1 MASEII
7 MPQLGLTMTEG
18 TVGKWK
24 KQVGDTVAVGDALVE
39 IMTDKITSEVESPE
53 AGVLRAICAEEG
65 AEVPVK
71 GLLAIIGTADE
82 AINVP
87 GAAPAAA
94 ASGATAAAPAAP
106 KEVKASPAAK
116 RMAAENGLELSQIVG
131 TGPDGRIQASD
142 VEKYLKNPPPAPA
155 AAVSADGRIKAS
167 PYAKKI
173 ADELGVDLAV
183 VAGTGPEGRIVEED
197 VRKAAAN
204 PPAPAPAAAPA
215 AAPESAAA
223 APVGQPLKGMRKVIA
238 ERMTASKHTAPH
250 VTIFMDVRV
259 DATIA
264 FRKELNKREEG
275 VRYSYTDLLVKMAAA
290 ALRRFPDINSSLIDN
305 QVIRHEEVNVGIA
318 VALDDGLMVP
328 VLRQA
333 DAKGLK
339 AIHEGAQ
346 ALIEQT
352 RSNQLS
358 MDALKGGTFTISNLG
373 GYDVEG
379 FTPVINQ
386 PEAAFLGVGAIIKKP
401 VVINDEIAIASMMTL
416 SLSFDHRLVDGAL
429 AAQFLQS
436 IKGYLEDPMGLL
448 L

>member
-53 AGVLRAICAEEG
+53 AGVLRVICAEEG

-71 GLLAIIGTADE
+71 GMLAIIGTADE
-82 AINVP
+82 AISVP

-94 ASGATAAAPAAP
+94 AGAPTGTAAAPAAP
-106 KEVKASPAAK
+106 KEIKVSPAAK
-116 RMAAENGLELSQIVG
+116 RMAAEKGIELSLVVG

-155 AAVSADGRIKAS
+155 AVSADGRIKAS

-173 ADELGVDLAV
+173 AEELGVNLATV
-183 VAGTGPEGRIVEED
+183 VATGPEGRVVEED

-204 PPAPAPAAAPA
+204 PPAAPTVAAAAPA
-215 AAPESAAA
+215 APAKAAA
-223 APVGQPLKGMRKVIA
+223 GQPLKGMRKIIA

-250 VTIFMDVRV
+250 VTIFMDICV

-264 FRKELNKREEG
+264 FRKEINKREEG
-275 VRYSYTDLLVKMAAA
+275 VRYSYTDLLVKMAAT
-290 ALRRFPDINSSLIDN
+290 ALRRFPAINSSLIEGN
-305 QVIRHEEVNVGIA
+305 VLTHEDVNVGIA

-328 VLRQA
+328 VLKQA

-339 AIHEGAQ
+339 AIHNAAQ
-346 ALIEQT
+346 ELVSQT

-358 MDALKGGTFTISNLG
+358 MDALQGGTFTISNLG

-386 PEAAFLGVGAIIKKP
+386 PEAAILGVGAIIKKP
-401 VVINDEIAIASMMTL
+401 IVVNDEIVIASMMTL

-429 AAQFLQS
+429 AAQFLQC
-436 IKGYLEDPMGLL
+436 IKGYLEDPMGMLL
-448 L
+448 

>member
-53 AGVLRAICAEEG
+53 AGVLRVICAEEG

-82 AINVP
+82 AISAP

-94 ASGATAAAPAAP
+94 AGAVAAPAAP
-106 KEVKASPAAK
+106 KEIKASPAAK
-116 RMAAENGLELSQIVG
+116 RMAAEKGIELSLVVG

-155 AAVSADGRIKAS
+155 TVSADGRIKAS

-173 ADELGVDLAV
+173 AEELGVNLATV
-183 VAGTGPEGRIVEED
+183 VATGPEGRIVEED

-204 PPAPAPAAAPA
+204 PPAAPAPAAAAAVPAKA
-215 AAPESAAA
+215 AA
-223 APVGQPLKGMRKVIA
+223 GQPLKGMRKIIA

-250 VTIFMDVRV
+250 VTIFMDICV

-275 VRYSYTDLLVKMAAA
+275 VRYSYTDLLVKMAAT
-290 ALRRFPDINSSLIDN
+290 ALRRFPAINSSLIEGN
-305 QVIRHEEVNVGIA
+305 VITHEDVNVGIA

-328 VLRQA
+328 VLKQA

-339 AIHEGAQ
+339 AIHNTAQ
-346 ALIEQT
+346 ELVSQT

-358 MDALKGGTFTISNLG
+358 MDALQGGTFTISNLG

-386 PEAAFLGVGAIIKKP
+386 PEAAILGVGAIIKKP
-401 VVINDEIAIASMMTL
+401 VVVKDEIVIASMMTL

-429 AAQFLQS
+429 AAQFLQC
-436 IKGYLEDPMGLL
+436 IKGYLEDPMGMLL
-448 L
+448 